1 MDSSTKLS
9 DADIKSIQEEE
20 IAAIEAIYGNDF
32 HLVESK
38 SNAWQVCTSNLF
50 SYSFKEYNLT
60 YI

>member
-38 SNAWQVCTSNLF
+38 SNAWQVC
-50 SYSFKEYNLT
+50 
-60 YI
+60 I